1 MAGRRQRAEHRR
13 DGDPGPSSAAAGL
26 PALDRHRIHDELR
39 QRRETFH
46 AILASSTAG
55 ELRRMSNGTRW
66 NNQGLL
72 FHMLFGY
79 MVVVV
84 LLRMIKVLGLLPRPT
99 TKPFALLLNAS
110 TRPFNAI
117 NYWGSRLGALYY
129 NHRRMSAKF
138 DRVTTSLANALDR
151 TPDASL
157 RRGMYFPTRW
167 DPFFKH
173 FMTLADV
180 FHYPTQ
186 HFDFHQRQLTLRSS
200 RSNRA

>member
-1 MAGRRQRAEHRR
+1 MN
-13 DGDPGPSSAAAGL
+13 PPSAAAGL
-26 PALDRHRIHDELR
+26 PALDRHHIHDELR

-55 ELRRMSNGTRW
+55 ELRRLTNGTRW
-66 NNQGLL
+66 NNQELL

-99 TKPFALLLNAS
+99 TKPFALLLSAAS
-110 TRPFNAI
+110 RPFNAI
-117 NYWGSRLGALYY
+117 NYWGSHLGALYY
-129 NHRRMSAKF
+129 NDRRMGAKF

-151 TPDASL
+151 TRDASL
-157 RRGMYFPTRW
+157 RRGMCFPTRW
-167 DPFFKH
+167 DPFFKDY
-173 FMTLADV
+173 MTLADV

-186 HFDFHQRQLTLRSS
+186 HFDFHQRQLTLRSAGPY
-200 RSNRA
+200 RA

>member
-117 NYWGSRLGALYY
+117 NYWGSRLGPCTTTIDAWAR
-129 NHRRMSAKF
+129 NSTASPRHSPTPSTGRPTPAFAEVCTSRR
-138 DRVTTSLANALDR
+138 DG
-151 TPDASL
+151 TP
-157 RRGMYFPTRW
+157 
-167 DPFFKH
+167 
-173 FMTLADV
+173 
-180 FHYPTQ
+180 
-186 HFDFHQRQLTLRSS
+186 SS
-200 RSNRA
+200 NIS